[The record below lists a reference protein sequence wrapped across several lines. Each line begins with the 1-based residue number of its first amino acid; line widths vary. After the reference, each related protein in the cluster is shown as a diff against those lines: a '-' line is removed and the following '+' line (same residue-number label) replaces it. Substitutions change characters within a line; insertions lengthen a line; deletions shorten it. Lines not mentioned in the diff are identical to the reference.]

1 MNGTRTET
9 GPELPR
15 LRRRV
20 TLTPGLT
27 LARSRHGNMC
37 SILGIT
43 VTLAQLFTGENRQKM
58 LSIPPNP

>member
-15 LRRRV
+15 LRRRRV

-27 LARSRHGNMC
+27 LARSRHGDMC

-43 VTLAQLFTGENRQKM
+43 VTLAQLFTGENR
-58 LSIPPNP
+58 I